1 MQLTTY
7 HQTMTWA
14 LVWGLC
20 LVLAGCDLLSLED
33 RPSEIRELINQNLA
47 EWNEN
52 DVQSYQFTYNRTVGD
67 TETNDVWVLLQGGRI
82 DTASV
87 EGEGVDNPDD
97 FLTIDRLYD
106 EIIENFERDDRGNF
120 QVNFDQEL
128 SYPQRYRMLPGEST
142 EGRGVVVTEFEL
154 LE

>member
-1 MQLTTY
+1 MQSTTY
-7 HQTMTWA
+7 HQTMAWA

>member
-128 SYPQRYRMLPGEST
+128 SYPQRYRMLPGKST